1 MKFTSA
7 LAFALPLCASA
18 FAPSK
23 SALFTKTL
31 TQTNHPSVAV
41 QRVEK
46 SPLFNV
52 PATAQLP
59 EKLYFPKDKEAPK
72 ILGGVKI
79 GNRKLTVVTGA
90 SSGLGLNA
98 AYTLASTG
106 RHFVIMAVRDVEKGK
121 RGMCQG

>member
-1 MKFTSA
+1 MKLVSSLVIAMSVSA
-7 LAFALPLCASA
+7 AA

-23 SALFTKTL
+23 SALFTNRL
-31 TQTNHPSVAV
+31 THQTSHIPIIS
-41 QRVEK
+41 QRVNTY
-46 SPLFNV
+46 LNNV
-52 PATAQLP
+52 PTTAQLP

-79 GNRKLTVVTGA
+79 GNRKLCVITGA

-98 AYTLASTG
+98 AYTLANTG

-121 RGMCQG
+121 RGEL

>member
-1 MKFTSA
+1 
-7 LAFALPLCASA
+7 
-18 FAPSK
+18 
-23 SALFTKTL
+23 
-31 TQTNHPSVAV
+31 VAV
-41 QRVEK
+41 QKVEK
-46 SPLFNV
+46 FPLYNV

-98 AYTLASTG
+98 AYTLATTG

-121 RGMCQG
+121 RGMFQGQSPRTTPNSIQFHSLTYF